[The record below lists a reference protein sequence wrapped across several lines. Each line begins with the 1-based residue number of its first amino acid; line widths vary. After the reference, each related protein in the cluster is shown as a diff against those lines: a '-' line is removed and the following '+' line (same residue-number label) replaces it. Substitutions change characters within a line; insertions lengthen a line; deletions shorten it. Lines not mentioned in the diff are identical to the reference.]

1 MPKTDM
7 FFFVVRHFL
16 LLSTVETAGL
26 LSLTFVCVSAY
37 VLCSSTRIADI
48 SIAQDTHT
56 NSPPWINSSAFSSG
70 LLDFGWRGRLTFH
83 DHFTFL
89 CVIPSL
95 ITRPHRCLASF
106 LFSSLFLTWCLPAVH
121 EWAGNKTKQKKPLR
135 MQSLQ
140 LLRYAE

>member
-56 NSPPWINSSAFSSG
+56 NSPP
-70 LLDFGWRGRLTFH
+70 
-83 DHFTFL
+83 
-89 CVIPSL
+89 
-95 ITRPHRCLASF
+95 
-106 LFSSLFLTWCLPAVH
+106 
-121 EWAGNKTKQKKPLR
+121 
-135 MQSLQ
+135 
-140 LLRYAE
+140 